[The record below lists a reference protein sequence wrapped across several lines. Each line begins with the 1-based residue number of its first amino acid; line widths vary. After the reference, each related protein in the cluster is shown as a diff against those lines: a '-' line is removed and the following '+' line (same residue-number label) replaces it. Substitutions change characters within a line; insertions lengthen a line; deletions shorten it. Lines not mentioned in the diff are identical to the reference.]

1 MGGGEGDEGEEKV
14 FFVAATTCSPCIDHR
29 SAIAKQCNLASRE
42 SRFAFGYC
50 ESASGRG
57 RTSGGRVFAG
67 RPPRKQVFLLKLNY
81 LCRRRPLPQP
91 KKMPLAAEG
100 GEDRLATV
108 LSATK
113 WCRQSNTCTVHIRRE
128 RDCSSLSTYSSVGG
142 FPPNK
147 QALPS
152 LNARHEFIMAF
163 GRRKAKR
170 RRRKKEGRKGANM
183 KEGLPRE
190 GGKRRGEDDEKLLSA
205 NAGKFF

>member
-1 MGGGEGDEGEEKV
+1 MQNSV
-14 FFVAATTCSPCIDHR
+14 IWRVAKAGSL
-29 SAIAKQCNLASRE
+29 SGIAKVRPIEEGQVADGYSR
-42 SRFAFGYC
+42 
-50 ESASGRG
+50 
-57 RTSGGRVFAG
+57 G

-91 KKMPLAAEG
+91 KKVPLAAEG

-108 LSATK
+108 LSPTK

-128 RDCSSLSTYSSVGG
+128 GDCSSLGTYSSVGG

-163 GRRKAKR
+163 GRRKAKRR

-205 NAGKFF
+205 NAGNFF